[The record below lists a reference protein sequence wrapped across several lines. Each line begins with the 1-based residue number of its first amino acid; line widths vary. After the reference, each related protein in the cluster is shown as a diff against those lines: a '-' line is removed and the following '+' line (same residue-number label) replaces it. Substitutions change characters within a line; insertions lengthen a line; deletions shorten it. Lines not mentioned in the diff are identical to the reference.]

1 MYLLKRPF
9 IAVLIVL
16 TFNLYLPSIAMTQ
29 EQYAKAD
36 VPAHPP
42 KSWSTPEIKIKE
54 EKPKKKGNWISR
66 NKWYVMLG
74 LVVLAG
80 GAAAIGGSGGGD
92 NGNGGEDNGEV
103 DYSW

>member
-1 MYLLKRPF
+1 MCLMRKLF

-16 TFNLYLPSIAMTQ
+16 TFNLYLPCTAMTQ
-29 EQYAKAD
+29 ERYAKAD

-54 EKPKKKGNWISR
+54 EKPKKGNWINR
-66 NKWYVMLG
+66 NKWYLMLG

-80 GAAAIGGSGGGD
+80 GAAAAVGGSDNGSGGG
-92 NGNGGEDNGEV
+92 EDTGEV